1 MAGAARRV
9 LQVSRSVIDGG
20 FDYHAEIARA
30 FAERGAEVCTV
41 FQRGRL
47 SVEKRRAFPGSVVC
61 LDASQRRRF
70 KHTPWF
76 TLALWRALRG
86 RPHDLAVC
94 HHMTPA
100 RAVHPLLRAGRVG
113 QAVLVVHDHDYFDP
127 RDKHGQ
133 RRQRFLARA
142 MRYPWRLV
150 GVSEAICNNV
160 RAQYAALPPERCR
173 VIHNAIDAD
182 GLQRRQLAR
191 ANARAAL
198 GLGPEDFVFGTV
210 GRLVAFKAHSDLID
224 AFGRV
229 EGEMPDARLIIIGR
243 GPLEAELKARVAAA
257 GLQGRVLIH
266 GFLDDAA
273 RYMTAFDAFVLPS
286 RHEPFGLVLLE
297 AMISR
302 VPVTASDSGAPG
314 EVLDQKG
321 LLFPSGDPATL
332 AQRLLTI
339 YRATPAERAQL
350 AQDGYERARGHFS
363 LRGYRSAYADLLT
376 PGQGEP

>member
-1 MAGAARRV
+1 
-9 LQVSRSVIDGG
+9 
-20 FDYHAEIARA
+20 
-30 FAERGAEVCTV
+30 
-41 FQRGRL
+41 
-47 SVEKRRAFPGSVVC
+47 
-61 LDASQRRRF
+61 
-70 KHTPWF
+70 
-76 TLALWRALRG
+76 
-86 RPHDLAVC
+86 
-94 HHMTPA
+94 
-100 RAVHPLLRAGRVG
+100 
-113 QAVLVVHDHDYFDP
+113 
-127 RDKHGQ
+127 
-133 RRQRFLARA
+133 
-142 MRYPWRLV
+142 
-150 GVSEAICNNV
+150 
-160 RAQYAALPPERCR
+160 
-173 VIHNAIDAD
+173 
-182 GLQRRQLAR
+182 
-191 ANARAAL
+191 
-198 GLGPEDFVFGTV
+198 VFGTV
-210 GRLVAFKAHSDLID
+210 GRLVAFKAHGDLID

-229 EGEMPDARLIIIGR
+229 EREMPDARLIIIGR

-376 PGQGEP
+376 PGHGEP